1 MTEAPIS
8 EKSSLLSIKNLTVKV
23 AGKTLLENANLELNR
38 GDFVLLVGP
47 SGSGKS
53 VLLKILTGLIEA
65 SSEIYTVEGT
75 VKLQDVTIVGDGYS
89 RSKARQAFRSTGLV
103 FQHHA
108 LFDQFNAKDNLY
120 FARDHSLS
128 ENAAEATKHAIKF
141 LEGNGIHSNS
151 QTQVLSGGQKQRVA
165 IARALSAD
173 PELVVYDEPTS
184 ALDPRSSR
192 DVAEL
197 IAKATDEFKKTIL
210 VVSHDYEPFEG
221 LAKRVIYLDSTK
233 KNLIEIPYEELSKVM
248 SEARVDEIQNEDEIE
263 LSIGDWIKRAAAKK
277 AQEFVGLLEGT
288 WLLLWGLIRSLPWI
302 LPWGG
307 KPKWLL
313 RFCWHYARLIFWG
326 SAIPYMMIAG
336 TIVGFVVTYF
346 TFTRLPHGQHF
357 QDEILPVLGAALYRV
372 VIPVLTTLLI
382 AGRTSAALASDLG
395 NRVLNHQIDAM
406 RNFGVSER
414 TYLQST
420 ILWMNAI
427 GTIFLNM
434 VAFAASSMTSL
445 VVFTLTQEERTPFF
459 WASHFFT
466 RVKPEMGAWFPPHS
480 DFVFAKLILCSLAT
494 VAVSY
499 KVGTMEKRSGA
510 EVSFGTTTT
519 VYWATVSVLFVHF
532 VFAFFEFEIP
542 NF

>member
-1 MTEAPIS
+1 MTEAAVV
-8 EKSSLLSIKNLTVKV
+8 EQSSVVSIKNLTVQV
-23 AGKTLLENANLELNR
+23 AGKTLLEKADLELRR
-38 GDFVLLVGP
+38 GDFLLLVGP

-65 SSEIYTVEGT
+65 GSEVYSVDGT
-75 VKLQDVTIVGDGYS
+75 VKLQDVTVIGDGYS

-108 LFDQFNAKDNLY
+108 LFDQFNARDNLH

-128 ENAAEATKHAIKF
+128 DKAHEATEHAISF
-141 LEGNGIHSNS
+141 LQGAGIHPNS

-192 DVAEL
+192 DVAEM
-197 IAKATDEFKKTIL
+197 IANATDEFKKTVL

-221 LAKRVIYLDSTK
+221 LAKRVIYLDSSK
-233 KNLIEIPYEELSKVM
+233 KKLVEIPFEELSKVM
-248 SEARVDEIQNEDEIE
+248 SEAKVDEVKADDELD
-263 LSIGDWIKRAAAKK
+263 LSIGDRLKRVAAQKV
-277 AQEFVGLLEGT
+277 QDLIGVLEGT
-288 WLLLWGLIRSLPWI
+288 WLILWGLIRSIPWVI
-302 LPWGG
+302 PWGG
-307 KPKWLL
+307 KVKWLL
-313 RFCWHYARLIFWG
+313 RYCWHYARLIFWG

-395 NRVLNHQIDAM
+395 NRVLNHQVDAM

-414 TYLQST
+414 AYLQST

-427 GTIFLNM
+427 GTIFLNL

-466 RVKPEMGAWFPPHS
+466 RVKPELGQWFPPHS